1 MICVSVSPF
10 KTMYLKLPNICQS
23 RAAAR
28 APRSRNFP
36 CNVFRETLA
45 SAALNC
51 DPICFQQR
59 LLLVDI
65 LAILH
70 LTRELHVFWCT
81 PSFQTKLHGEFK
93 LKQPVWS

>member
-1 MICVSVSPF
+1 MIWVSVSPF

-23 RAAAR
+23 GVAGRAL
-28 APRSRNFP
+28 RSQNFL

-45 SAALNC
+45 SAALNY

-70 LTRELHVFWCT
+70 LTRSCMFAGALHHFRQDYRGN
-81 PSFQTKLHGEFK
+81 SN
-93 LKQPVWS
+93 